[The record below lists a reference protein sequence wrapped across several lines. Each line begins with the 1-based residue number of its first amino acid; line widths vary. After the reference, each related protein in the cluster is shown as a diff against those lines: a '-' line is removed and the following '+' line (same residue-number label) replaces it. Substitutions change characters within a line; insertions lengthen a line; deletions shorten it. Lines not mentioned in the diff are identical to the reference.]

1 MVTPREKL
9 INTNT
14 EVKVNFLLNNS
25 AGGND
30 DSCQAI
36 VHDSEL
42 ELEINDSSATK
53 LTIDATLSGKNN
65 HVARQGRSL
74 MREQ

>member
-14 EVKVNFLLNNS
+14 EVKVNFPLNDS

-30 DSCQAI
+30 DSCQAS

-42 ELEINDSSATK
+42 EHEK
-53 LTIDATLSGKNN
+53 LMIRPQQN
-65 HVARQGRSL
+65 
-74 MREQ
+74 